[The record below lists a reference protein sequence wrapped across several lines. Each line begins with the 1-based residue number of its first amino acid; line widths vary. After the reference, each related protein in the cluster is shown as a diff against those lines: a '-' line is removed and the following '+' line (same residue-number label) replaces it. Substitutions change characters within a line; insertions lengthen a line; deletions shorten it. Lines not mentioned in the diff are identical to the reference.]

1 MPWPFCFDKFVIC
14 RLAKGIESVFAITD
28 IDPLGCESEDR
39 HCRLLHVHDEGGAC
53 ERIVVRVSLTS
64 VSG

>member
-1 MPWPFCFDKFVIC
+1 
-14 RLAKGIESVFAITD
+14 
-28 IDPLGCESEDR
+28 
-39 HCRLLHVHDEGGAC
+39 LLHVHDEGGAC